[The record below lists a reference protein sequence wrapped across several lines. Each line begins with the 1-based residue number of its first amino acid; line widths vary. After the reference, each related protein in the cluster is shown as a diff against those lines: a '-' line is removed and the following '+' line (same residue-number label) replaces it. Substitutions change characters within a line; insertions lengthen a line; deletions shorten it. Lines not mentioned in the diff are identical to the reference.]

1 LMLSFEYFDAAGA
14 AVADGVFIPTSDLLG
29 VEDTELEA
37 GDADKES
44 KVALALLNVLYETL
58 SLVNFDSLGWAVS
71 KGNPTSAGADLINQG
86 YSVTNTY
93 AVDFA
98 TASVGQLPV
107 PSAGANADVG
117 LFGLFDLF
125 PNAAKVAAAG
135 NTSGAG
141 VLIPSADIAAYG
153 APVHASVTI
162 GAGEDNRDY
171 LAALVNYLAAELTL
185 RTGVDAS
192 AVTNKSR
199 GSATGLTPPAD
210 WTDATN
216 PTTGLDSADLP
227 KYSFFSVAYGFTFQL
242 LLDQSTQTFDVNHVT
257 T

>member
-1 LMLSFEYFDAAGA
+1 MLSFEYFDAIGSV
-14 AVADGVFIPTSDLLG
+14 VADGVFIPTSDLLG

-58 SLVNFDSLGWAVS
+58 SPVNFDSLGWAVS
-71 KGNPTSAGADLINQG
+71 KGNPASAGADLINQG
-86 YSVTNTY
+86 YSLTNTY
-93 AVDFA
+93 AVNH
-98 TASVGQLPV
+98 ASKTVEQLPL
-107 PSAGANADVG
+107 ATTGTNTDVG
-117 LFGLFDLF
+117 KFGLFDLF
-125 PNAAKVAAAG
+125 PSATKITAEDP
-135 NTSGAG
+135 TPGAG

-185 RTGVDAS
+185 RSGVDAS

-216 PTTGLDSADLP
+216 PTTGLDAADLP
-227 KYSFFSVAYGFTFQL
+227 KYSFFNVAYGFTFQL